1 MSELSIKEPSEQEIA
16 EHRERLAKLAAEQ
29 PSFVKAVGKL
39 ARITLKPKSASG
51 ATQPK
56 GLEPVFSQ
64 DTVRDLVPPTAIE
77 APRPADD
84 DDAEPLE
91 ALSPKERTILWRGF
105 GVLSIFVAG
114 IAVGGVVFVR
124 ACNQSEEKLVLP
136 SAVKTAT
143 SGAGSTQVQSPPP
156 TSSPP
161 PALTSAPSATAATS
175 KAQGSA
181 LPKPEVSGT
190 PSAKTGPFSGP
201 DWGIDH

>member
-16 EHRERLAKLAAEQ
+16 EQRERLAKLAVEQ
-29 PSFVKAVGKL
+29 PSFVQAVGKL

-64 DTVRDLVPPTAIE
+64 DTVRDLVPPAALE
-77 APRPADD
+77 APLPADD

-91 ALSPKERTILWRGF
+91 ALSPKERKVLWRGF
-105 GVLSIFVAG
+105 SVLAIFVAG

-124 ACNQSEEKLVLP
+124 ACNQSEPKLVVP
-136 SAVKTAT
+136 SAVSA
-143 SGAGSTQVQSPPP
+143 SAAASSVELRSPPP
-156 TSSPP
+156 TSSAPP
-161 PALTSAPSATAATS
+161 TLTSEPSATVTTS
-175 KAQGSA
+175 KAQSSA
-181 LPKPEVSGT
+181 QPKPEASAT